1 MRPAPGA
8 GWWRSSGFP
17 FAAKIGTGVYPEL
30 PDQSEDD
37 TEPVEP
43 RPLLLRI
50 GERSVLEVAWSAK
63 VRFGG
68 ATGGVRVQDECDRLL
83 RSCDSVGGF

>member
-1 MRPAPGA
+1 VSAFSTPVRPAPGA
-8 GWWRSSGFP
+8 GWWRSSG
-17 FAAKIGTGVYPEL
+17 
-30 PDQSEDD
+30 

-43 RPLLLRI
+43 QPLLLRI
-50 GERSVLEVAWSAK
+50 GERSVFEVAWSAK